1 MKKTSERL
9 QATGPTV
16 GQPRVSPTLGPKS
29 DAQTQ
34 LLFTDTEL
42 NLGGRVWGE
51 VEKRSFIACFAR
63 KRGAQQ
69 VTPSKLCP
77 KGSKRSVRSLVQGAR
92 LTGIRVPAGSG
103 IPSIRRS
110 SGSAELEKGF

>member
-1 MKKTSERL
+1 MKKTSEHL

-16 GQPRVSPTLGPKS
+16 GQPRVSPTMGPKS

-34 LLFTDTEL
+34 PLFTDTEL

-63 KRGAQQ
+63 KMGAQQ
-69 VTPSKLCP
+69 VMPSKLCP
-77 KGSKRSVRSLVQGAR
+77 KGSKRLVRSLV
-92 LTGIRVPAGSG
+92 GIRVPAGSG
-103 IPSIRRS
+103 IPSIQRS